1 MASTV
6 IRGSERKVRLVHVSS
21 GRNRGRTCV
30 IGERKPDEMPKKA
43 FKKAR
48 PTMVAAGCFSSAADA
63 RARAVELAERAHVGR
78 KGKLRLSHRGKTAR
92 SKTRSRGR
100 ER

>member
-1 MASTV
+1 M
-6 IRGSERKVRLVHVSS
+6 RLVHVAS
-21 GRNRGRTCV
+21 GRNRGPICF
-30 IGERKPDEMPKKA
+30 IGERIRDELPKKA
-43 FKKAR
+43 FKNAL

-63 RARAVELAERAHVGR
+63 RARAVELSERAHVGR

-100 ER
+100 AR